1 MKYTITRTFS
11 LKNEKFEI
19 ACDIK
24 PLCTV
29 KASPSKEYKDRYNV
43 KFSNAINGFTGE
55 KICIVEPDPSQPQ
68 SYLIFLNNDET
79 NETSLFGQL
88 SYQLCSY
95 DNYFYTIVIGQK
107 LYQVR
112 SRDLKDRRL
121 TIVDR
126 LQSNDSSFIYCPET
140 LFQVLD
146 SFSKSNKKY
155 HVIIKDKKCQYGYLA
170 IIILL
175 YLHECKQNIS

>member
-11 LKNEKFEI
+11 LKNDKFEV
-19 ACDIK
+19 ACDLK

-29 KASPSKEYKDRYNV
+29 KASLSKEYKDRYNV
-43 KFSNAINGFTGE
+43 KFSNEIKVFTGD
-55 KICIVEPDPSQPQ
+55 KICIVEPNPSQPQ
-68 SYLIFLNNDET
+68 SYLIFLNNDQT
-79 NETSLFGQL
+79 NEKILFGQL
-88 SYQLCSY
+88 SYQLYSY
-95 DNYFYTIVIGQK
+95 DNYLYTIVIGQK

-112 SRDLKDRRL
+112 SCDLKDRRL

-126 LQSNDSSFIYCPET
+126 FQSNDSSVIHCPET

-146 SFSKSNKKY
+146 SFSKSNKTY
-155 HVIIKDKKCQYGYLA
+155 HVIIKDKKWQYGYLA

-175 YLHECKQNIS
+175 YLHECKRNIS